1 METQWHTV
9 TWHCKRFTYFQ
20 YLNNE
25 KTCAVNPEEGAI
37 FSKTKM
43 TTKMMNNPDTRLKV
57 LRSINISLKLVIL
70 LIGHVRTQLCTI
82 IVSLERVGLL

>member
-1 METQWHTV
+1 
-9 TWHCKRFTYFQ
+9 
-20 YLNNE
+20 
-25 KTCAVNPEEGAI
+25 
-37 FSKTKM
+37 M